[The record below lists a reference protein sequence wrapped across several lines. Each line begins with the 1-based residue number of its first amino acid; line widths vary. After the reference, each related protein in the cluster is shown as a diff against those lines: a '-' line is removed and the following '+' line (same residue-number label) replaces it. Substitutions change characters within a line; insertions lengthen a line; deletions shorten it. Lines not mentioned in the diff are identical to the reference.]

1 MVAILTTTFTL
12 ACVGVFLLVYVNL
25 RAAAGWLQDDIK
37 IMVYLDERLAS
48 DSVAEVERQLRGDR
62 AVASLLFISK
72 EQALGEFKA
81 QFPSESHLL
90 EGLGQNPLPASF
102 VVALSPFFRSP
113 DAVKRWAERV
123 RQVSGVSKVDYNQ
136 DWIDALA
143 TVIRSIELV
152 AIGIGVILSAAAV
165 TIIANTIR
173 LTLFARRDEIA
184 ILRLIG
190 ATTSFIRIPYLLEGT
205 ALGALGSTLSLVMLK
220 VMYELFRQQMRT
232 TGRFS
237 GIENFMAF
245 SPVRLSCPGCGGDGA
260 WVCRQFRIDTAFRRG
275 QGVRWWKELRI
286 GVMILGLLGVLWPTV
301 AGADPITDKI
311 EKERKALDQLKGQIE
326 ETRKQADEAGKSE
339 SLSCRGFRRSM
350 NAWCTTG
357 KRIRRSAES

>member
-1 MVAILTTTFTL
+1 MRTLSYLLRESWVNMRTNRMTTMVAILTTAFTL
-12 ACVGVFLLVYVNL
+12 ACVGVFLLLYVNL
-25 RAAAGWLQDDIK
+25 RAAAGWLQDDVK

-48 DSVAEVERQLRGDR
+48 DSVAEVEQQLRGDR

-90 EGLGQNPLPASF
+90 DGLGQNPLPASF
-102 VVALSPFFRSP
+102 VVALSPSFRSP
-113 DAVKRWAERV
+113 DAIKRWAERV
-123 RQVSGVSKVDYNQ
+123 RQVAGVSKVDYNQ

-190 ATTSFIRIPYLLEGT
+190 ATTMFIRVPYLLEG
-205 ALGALGSTLSLVMLK
+205 AVLGGLGSACSLFMLNAL
-220 VMYELFRQQMRT
+220 YELFRHQMRT
-232 TGRFS
+232 TGRLRGLEQLTIFFPLS
-237 GIENFMAF
+237 VCLLLVGVGIVLGFAGSF
-245 SPVRLSCPGCGGDGA
+245 VSL
-260 WVCRQFRIDTAFRRG
+260 RRF
-275 QGVRWWKELRI
+275 
-286 GVMILGLLGVLWPTV
+286 
-301 AGADPITDKI
+301 D
-311 EKERKALDQLKGQIE
+311 
-326 ETRKQADEAGKSE
+326 
-339 SLSCRGFRRSM
+339 
-350 NAWCTTG
+350 
-357 KRIRRSAES
+357 